1 MPNKNSLVLLVM
13 TMALAAGLS
22 GCKQPQ
28 INGAPDAQGLAEV
41 EHSGMDA
48 VRANPTVNFAKYT
61 SIVIEDLGF
70 TQLKITQPLD
80 SSARYEKFKLDDQDI
95 AELRAGYRRQ
105 VTEVLTDEGAYRVLD
120 SAGSGAGDTLRL
132 QAEMTKLEPT
142 APREKDAV
150 GVGSARDKT
159 FTRGAGSMTLEAR
172 LIDAKSGQTV
182 ATLRDEIAD
191 DETWSQNNPVFNR
204 GAVLRGFTNWGYGV
218 RRQLQALAAPKQQ
231 K

>member
-1 MPNKNSLVLLVM
+1 MPNKNSLIALAI
-13 TMALAAGLS
+13 TMALAAALP
-22 GCKQPQ
+22 GCKQPE
-28 INGAPDAQGLAEV
+28 IKGVPDAQGLAEV

-61 SIVIEDLGF
+61 SIVIDDIGF

-80 SSARYEKFKLDDQDI
+80 SSARYEKFTLDDKDF

-105 VTEVLTDEGAYRVLD
+105 VTEVLTDSGAFRVIENA
-120 SAGSGAGDTLRL
+120 SAGATDTLRL
-132 QAEMTKLEPT
+132 QTEMTRLEPT

-159 FTRGAGSMTLEAR
+159 FTRGAGSMTLVAR
-172 LIDAKSGQTV
+172 LIDVRSGQTV
-182 ATLRDEIAD
+182 VTLRDEVAD
-191 DETWSQNNPVFNR
+191 DESWSQNNPVFNR
-204 GAVLRGFTNWGYGV
+204 GAILRGFTNWGYGV

-231 K
+231 Q